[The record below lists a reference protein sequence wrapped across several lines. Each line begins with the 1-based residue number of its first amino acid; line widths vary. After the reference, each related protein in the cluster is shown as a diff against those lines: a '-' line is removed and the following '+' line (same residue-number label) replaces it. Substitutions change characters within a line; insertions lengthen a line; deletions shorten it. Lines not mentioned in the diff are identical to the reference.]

1 MFFERNISVIG
12 PNSSYTTYQK
22 IKFCGTKGNY
32 ESDQKNRGIK
42 IVSDNDNFQEP
53 NPDFC
58 QSFISDDNLTSWKG
72 YGIKSVLNFLEGV
85 RKLNSKKN
93 ISAKVFDNNSASFK
107 DALISTAVIE
117 AASKLISR
125 S

>member
-1 MFFERNISVIG
+1 MSNQYISIV
-12 PNSSYTTYQK
+12 
-22 IKFCGTKGNY
+22 GTKGRID
-32 ESDQKNRGIK
+32 SDQKNRGIK

-117 AASKLISR
+117 AASKSLDNKSKWQKIKLK
-125 S
+125 